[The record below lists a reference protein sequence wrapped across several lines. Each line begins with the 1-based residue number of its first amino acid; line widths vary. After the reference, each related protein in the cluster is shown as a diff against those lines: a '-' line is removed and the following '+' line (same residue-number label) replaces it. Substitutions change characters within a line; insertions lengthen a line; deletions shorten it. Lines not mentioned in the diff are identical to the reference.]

1 MNNTVTVDS
10 INGDDNIDNISFD
23 DAENQTIDL
32 TEVIHYDKQNK
43 VKSMVAGVEQ
53 IGRAHV

>member
-43 VKSMVAGVEQ
+43 VKSMVAGVE
-53 IGRAHV
+53 H